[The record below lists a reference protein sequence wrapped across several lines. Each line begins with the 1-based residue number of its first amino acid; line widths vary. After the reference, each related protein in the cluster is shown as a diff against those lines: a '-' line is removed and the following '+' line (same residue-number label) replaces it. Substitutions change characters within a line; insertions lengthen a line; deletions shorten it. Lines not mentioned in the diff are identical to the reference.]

1 MLRNR
6 HILTLAVSL
15 GAMLSLSYPTE
26 LLAQASAAP
35 PPPPIGNVG
44 AAYRINP
51 GDELEVAVWGE
62 ERLTKSI
69 RVLPDGTFSYPLVG
83 QVIAAGL
90 LPSELEKIITA
101 GLSPQYRGSVP
112 QVTVI
117 VSNPSGY
124 QFTVVGKV
132 RSPGTFTPGRYVNA
146 LEAVTIAGG
155 PSEFAKVGRIRI
167 LRKFGQELR
176 TITVRIGQALKGKSG
191 RIGQIENP
199 SIQSG
204 DTIIVP

>member
-6 HILTLAVSL
+6 HILTIAVSL

-26 LLAQASAAP
+26 LLAQASATP
-35 PPPPIGNVG
+35 SPTIGDVG

-83 QVIAAGL
+83 QVNAAGL

-167 LRKFGQELR
+167 LRKVGQELR
-176 TITVRIGQALKGKSG
+176 TIIVRIGQALKGKSG

-199 SIQSG
+199 SLQSG

>member
-6 HILTLAVSL
+6 HILTIAVSL

-26 LLAQASAAP
+26 LLAQASATP
-35 PPPPIGNVG
+35 SPTIGDVG

-83 QVIAAGL
+83 QVNAAGL

-176 TITVRIGQALKGKSG
+176 TITVRIGGALKGKSG